1 MELPQPSVLG
11 TLALLALGVLAALAV
26 RVIQL
31 RFLHPLRRFPGPW
44 LRSISQIPTAMDL
57 LQAKQPMVMKKL
69 HEKYGK
75 FYTQHKAPQLAYKLT
90 KSYHFLC
97 SGPIVR
103 LAPNELSF
111 IDADAWEAIF
121 GFQKTGP
128 NFEKSELFIGAVNP
142 LNGSVGIS
150 LAPNE
155 IHTRQRKALA
165 APFTNKALL
174 QQESI
179 LQVHVDKFV
188 AAMKKMAR
196 EGQAVN
202 LANWYTFVTFDMI
215 GDICFAEPFGCLDS
229 AESTEWA
236 ASIVNIFKSAVWDQA
251 IRRLT
256 KTGSLLHKILLKLIV
271 PADAARWRQVHFQNS
286 KEKTMR
292 RLADPDRDHPDLIKH
307 ILDNEGSRKGL
318 TETEI
323 ILNMVLFISA
333 GSETTANLITGW
345 TYFMLR
351 HPAKLARATSEVR
364 GAFPGA
370 DSEIRW
376 EGVKNLKYLEATI
389 HEALRL
395 FSPAAANQMRV
406 VGPQG
411 ATVCGHFVP
420 AGTTAG
426 IAPYAAVHSPRNFS
440 YPDDFA
446 PERWLGDGD
455 PRYAGDRLQASQAF
469 SVGPR
474 GCIGKNLSW
483 MEMRLILSNLLWHFD
498 LALDEETPP
507 ARASLKKWD
516 DFDIDSFATWIKPD
530 LWVKMREV
538 AR

>member
-1 MELPQPSVLG
+1 MFLASMENPLRTVLS
-11 TLALLALGVLAALAV
+11 TISFLVLAALAV
-26 RVIQL
+26 RVVHM

-44 LRSISQIPTAMDL
+44 LRSISQIPTALDL
-57 LQAKQPMVMKKL
+57 LRANQPMVMRKL
-69 HEKYGK
+69 HEKY
-75 FYTQHKAPQLAYKLT
+75 
-90 KSYHFLC
+90 
-97 SGPIVR
+97 GPIVR

-121 GFQKTGP
+121 GFQKNGP

-179 LQVHVDKFV
+179 LQRHVDKFI
-188 AAMKKMAR
+188 AAMKTMANG
-196 EGQAVN
+196 GQAVN
-202 LANWYTFVTFDMI
+202 LADWYTFVTFDMI
-215 GDICFAEPFGCLDS
+215 GDICFAEPFGCLDTG
-229 AESTEWA
+229 ASTEWA
-236 ASIVNIFKSAVWDQA
+236 ASICNIFKSAVYDQA

-256 KTGSLLHKILLKLIV
+256 KTGSFLHKILLKLIV

-307 ILDNEGSRKGL
+307 ILDNEDSRKAL

-323 ILNMVLFISA
+323 VLNMVLFISA

-351 HPAKLARATSEVR
+351 NPAKLARATAEVR
-364 GAFPGA
+364 SAFA
-370 DSEIRW
+370 TAQAIRW
-376 EGVKNLKYLEATI
+376 EGVKNLKYLDATI

-406 VGPQG
+406 VPAGG
-411 ATVCGHFVP
+411 ATVCGHFLP
-420 AGTTAG
+420 GGTTAG

-440 YPDDFA
+440 HHEAFA
-446 PERWLGDGD
+446 PERWLDGGDA
-455 PRYAGDRLQASQAF
+455 RYAGDRLHASQAF

-474 GCIGKNLSW
+474 GCIGRNLSW

-498 LALDEETPP
+498 LALDEERPA
-507 ARASLKKWD
+507 ARAALRKWD
-516 DFDIDSFATWIKPD
+516 EFDIESYATWMKPD
-530 LWVKMREV
+530 LQGFGHIKRCY
-538 AR
+538 

>member
-1 MELPQPSVLG
+1 MFVANMELPITSALD
-11 TLALLALGVLAALAV
+11 TLALLAIAALTL
-26 RVIQL
+26 RIIHL
-31 RFLHPLRRFPGPW
+31 RFLHPLRQFPGPW
-44 LRSISQIPTAMDL
+44 LRSISQIPTALDL
-57 LQAKQPMVMKKL
+57 LRGNQPMVMKKL
-69 HEKYGK
+69 HEKYG
-75 FYTQHKAPQLAYKLT
+75 PV
-90 KSYHFLC
+90 
-97 SGPIVR
+97 VR

-188 AAMKKMAR
+188 AAMKKMATK
-196 EGQAVN
+196 GQAVN
-202 LANWYTFVTFDMI
+202 LANWFLTDTFVTFDMI

-229 AESTEWA
+229 GESTEWA

-345 TYFMLR
+345 TYYMLR
-351 HPAKLARATSEVR
+351 HPAKLARATAEVR
-364 GAFPGA
+364 DAFAGAPA
-370 DSEIRW
+370 PAIRW
-376 EGVKNLKYLEATI
+376 EGVKSLAYLEATI

-411 ATVCGHFVP
+411 ATVCGRFVP

-426 IAPYAAVHSPRNFS
+426 IAPYAAVRSPRNFS
-440 YPDDFA
+440 HPDDFA
-446 PERWLGDGD
+446 PERWLRGPLSD
-455 PRYAGDRLQASQAF
+455 PRYAGDRLHASQAF

-483 MEMRLILSNLLWHFD
+483 MEMRLILANLLWHFD
-498 LALDEETPP
+498 LALDEEAPA
-507 ARASLKKWD
+507 ARAALKKWD
-516 DFDIDSFATWIKPD
+516 DFDIESYATWMKPD
-530 LWVKMREV
+530 LWVKMKEV

>member
-1 MELPQPSVLG
+1 MFVASMENPLQTVLG
-11 TLALLALGVLAALAV
+11 TLAVLTRRANTPRQALAALTV
-26 RVIQL
+26 RVVHM

-44 LRSISQIPTAMDL
+44 LRSISQIPTALDL
-57 LQAKQPMVMKKL
+57 LRANQPMVMRKL
-69 HEKYGK
+69 HEKY
-75 FYTQHKAPQLAYKLT
+75 
-90 KSYHFLC
+90 
-97 SGPIVR
+97 GPIVR

-121 GFQKTGP
+121 GFQKNGP

-179 LQVHVDKFV
+179 LQRHVDKFI
-188 AAMKKMAR
+188 AAMKKMMAN
-196 EGQAVN
+196 GQAVN
-202 LANWYTFVTFDMI
+202 LADWYTFVTFDMI
-215 GDICFAEPFGCLDS
+215 GDICFAEPFGCLDTG
-229 AESTEWA
+229 ASTEWA
-236 ASIVNIFKSAVWDQA
+236 ASICNIFKSAVWDQA

-307 ILDNEGSRKGL
+307 ILDNEDSRKAL

-323 ILNMVLFISA
+323 FLNMVLFISA

-351 HPAKLARATSEVR
+351 NPAKLARATAEVR
-364 GAFPGA
+364 DAFA
-370 DSEIRW
+370 TAQEIRW
-376 EGVKNLKYLEATI
+376 EGVKSLTD
-389 HEALRL
+389 HPRG
-395 FSPAAANQMRV
+395 AAPLLPRRGEPDARRAAR
-406 VGPQG
+406 G
-411 ATVCGHFVP
+411 ATVCGHFLP
-420 AGTTAG
+420 GGTTAG
-426 IAPYAAVHSPRNFS
+426 VAPYAAVHSPRNFS
-440 YPDDFA
+440 HHEAFA
-446 PERWLGDGD
+446 PERWLGDA
-455 PRYAGDRLQASQAF
+455 RYAGDRLHASQAF

-474 GCIGKNLSW
+474 GCLGKNLSW

-498 LALDEETPP
+498 LALDEEKAA
-507 ARASLKKWD
+507 ARAALRKWD
-516 DFDIDSFATWIKPD
+516 EFDIESYATWMKPD
-530 LWVKMREV
+530 LWVEMRE
-538 AR
+538 AER

>member
-1 MELPQPSVLG
+1 MELPITSALG
-11 TLALLALGVLAALAV
+11 TLALLAIAALTV
-26 RVIQL
+26 RVIHL
-31 RFLHPLRRFPGPW
+31 RFLHPLRQFPGPW
-44 LRSISQIPTAMDL
+44 LRSISQIPTALDL
-57 LQAKQPMVMKKL
+57 LRGNQPMVMKRL
-69 HEKYGK
+69 HEKYG
-75 FYTQHKAPQLAYKLT
+75 PV
-90 KSYHFLC
+90 
-97 SGPIVR
+97 VR

-179 LQVHVDKFV
+179 LQVHVDKFI
-188 AAMKKMAR
+188 AAMKKMAT

-229 AESTEWA
+229 GESTEWA

-345 TYFMLR
+345 TYYMLR
-351 HPAKLARATSEVR
+351 HPAKLARATAEVR
-364 GAFPGA
+364 EAFAFAGGAAAAPA
-370 DSEIRW
+370 IRW
-376 EGVKNLKYLEATI
+376 EGVKGLAYLEATI
-389 HEALRL
+389 NEALRL

-411 ATVCGHFVP
+411 ATVCGRFVP

-426 IAPYAAVHSPRNFS
+426 IAPYAAVHSARNFS
-440 YPDDFA
+440 HPDDFA
-446 PERWLGDGD
+446 PERWLGGD
-455 PRYAGDRLQASQAF
+455 LADSRYAGDRLHASQAF

-483 MEMRLILSNLLWHFD
+483 MEMRLILANLLWHFD
-498 LALDEETPP
+498 LALDEETPA
-507 ARASLKKWD
+507 ARAALKKWD
-516 DFDIDSFATWIKPD
+516 DFDIESYATWMKPD
-530 LWVKMREV
+530 LWVRMQEV